1 MVMAMIEESDLYGF
15 VEGKNTINWA
25 IHKHFIPA
33 ERPTRE
39 LWTPVAPLW
48 MIITLIIML
57 LGVWAHYVYAVIQLA
72 KIKRS
77 SKVDTWADKL

>member
-1 MVMAMIEESDLYGF
+1 
-15 VEGKNTINWA
+15 
-25 IHKHFIPA
+25 
-33 ERPTRE
+33 
-39 LWTPVAPLW
+39 